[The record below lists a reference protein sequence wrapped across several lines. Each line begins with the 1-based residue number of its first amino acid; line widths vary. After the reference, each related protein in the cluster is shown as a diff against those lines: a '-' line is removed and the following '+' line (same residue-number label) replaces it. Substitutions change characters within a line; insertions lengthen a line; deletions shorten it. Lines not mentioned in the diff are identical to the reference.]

1 MKNKE
6 LVERLLKLEEMVKGN
21 NEKPCEPSEPNP
33 SASTPLPPAPKM
45 ERTKRAPSEYNLYM
59 RDELARLKKEQ
70 GDKFDRK
77 EAFKTVAQSWKKKKE
92 DKPSGGWFS

>member
-21 NEKPCEPSEPNP
+21 TEKSADTSE
-33 SASTPLPPAPKM
+33 PLPPPPKM
-45 ERTKRAPSEYNLYM
+45 ERTKRTPSAYNIYM
-59 RDELARLKKEQ
+59 KEELARLKKEQ

-77 EAFKTVAQSWKKKKE
+77 EAFKTVAQSWRKKKGNTSEKE
-92 DKPSGGWFS
+92 SGGGWFS